1 MSDYINRA
9 EAIREIEMAAT
20 KESALFGIKEFP
32 SVHQGFWYS
41 IERGERGY
49 SAGDFKCS
57 ICGEPNHCYKLT
69 KYCASCGA
77 LMKQE

>member
-1 MSDYINRA
+1 MTNKPYDPPR
-9 EAIREIEMAAT
+9 
-20 KESALFGIKEFP
+20 
-32 SVHQGFWYS
+32 GFWLT